1 MATYPKSIQ
10 IDGAWVG
17 VGGNTPFS
25 KFRGEYIAEIE
36 LRDSEHFSAAYVKI
50 TFESGTVMTARVN
63 EYQAKY
69 KKEDDLNGRLGE
81 RRN

>member
-1 MATYPKSIQ
+1 MVAYPKSIR

-17 VGGNTPFS
+17 VGSNTPFS
-25 KFRGEYIAEIE
+25 DFRGEYIAEIE
-36 LRDSEHFSAAYVKI
+36 LRDSEHFPAAYVKI

-69 KKEDDLNGRLGE
+69 TKEDK
-81 RRN
+81 

>member
-1 MATYPKSIQ
+1 MTTYPTRIC

-17 VGGNTPFS
+17 IGGNTPFS
-25 KFRGEYIAEIE
+25 GFTEEHIAEIE

-69 KKEDDLNGRLGE
+69 SKE
-81 RRN
+81 